1 MTTAIPSTTLVSTQP
16 VSPHGL
22 AGFFCVVTGSPVAF
36 ADCLACAQSAR
47 NKGCPLTA
55 PVVDVIMSGI
65 RPPDLAN
72 RLAAEHGAEVGFSVT
87 ELLHCPRRQRLEEDH
102 TWYEKPDGLY
112 RMTRAAPST
121 IT

>member
-1 MTTAIPSTTLVSTQP
+1 MATIAPPAVLVSTQP

-22 AGFFCVVTGSPVAF
+22 AGFFCEVTGSPVAF

-72 RLAAEHGAEVGFSVT
+72 RLAA
-87 ELLHCPRRQRLEEDH
+87 
-102 TWYEKPDGLY
+102 
-112 RMTRAAPST
+112 
-121 IT
+121 

>member
-1 MTTAIPSTTLVSTQP
+1 MTTVAPSTTLVFTQP

-22 AGFFCVVTGSPVAF
+22 ADFFCEVTGSPVAF

-65 RPPDLAN
+65 RSPDLA
-72 RLAAEHGAEVGFSVT
+72 
-87 ELLHCPRRQRLEEDH
+87 
-102 TWYEKPDGLY
+102 
-112 RMTRAAPST
+112 
-121 IT
+121 